1 MKGKI
6 VQNNVYSNLAIN
18 KQFDYFYHSRFW
30 IVLFSKIIFWVLN
43 LKIKDAQMAEQLDAT
58 RLTCFTKVSISANLI
73 LGTIDDYI
81 LQREIVPP
89 SVKIK
94 KEVTKVEQK

>member
-1 MKGKI
+1 MQK
-6 VQNNVYSNLAIN
+6 NL
-18 KQFDYFYHSRFW
+18 Y
-30 IVLFSKIIFWVLN
+30 
-43 LKIKDAQMAEQLDAT
+43 AQMAEQLDAT

-94 KEVTKVEQK
+94 KGGN

>member
-1 MKGKI
+1 M
-6 VQNNVYSNLAIN
+6 AII
-18 KQFDYFYHSRFW
+18 KWSYFIYDPHFW

-81 LQREIVPP
+81 LQKEIVPP
-89 SVKIK
+89 SVKELK
-94 KEVTKVEQK
+94 KELMKIEQK